1 MKIFNNHPRHILVTL
16 LTIAFCFACEKET
29 PITGTDEIPVPENY
43 GTLEISFKLP
53 VYNTIQSGIRR
64 VDLGFC
70 YSMEEMYKGIF
81 FYHLN
86 VSDAKELYT
95 IKLPEGRYY
104 YQAIITC
111 TCGGDSCIQ
120 GGFPYGYGGMQYTF
134 KQVDIVRGK
143 SVQSQPVF
151 Q

>member
-1 MKIFNNHPRHILVTL
+1 MKIFKRYPSRMLVVLITL
-16 LTIAFCFACEKET
+16 VLCFACEKET
-29 PITGTDEIPVPENY
+29 TTNVTDDTQVPENY
-43 GTLEISFKLP
+43 GTLEINFKLP
-53 VYNTIQSGIRR
+53 VYNTIQKGIRR
-64 VDLGFC
+64 VDLGLC
-70 YSMEEMYKGIF
+70 KSMEEMNKGIF

-86 VSDAKELYT
+86 VSDAKVLYT

-111 TCGGDSCIQ
+111 TCGGDSCLE

-134 KQVDIVRGK
+134 KQVDVVRGK